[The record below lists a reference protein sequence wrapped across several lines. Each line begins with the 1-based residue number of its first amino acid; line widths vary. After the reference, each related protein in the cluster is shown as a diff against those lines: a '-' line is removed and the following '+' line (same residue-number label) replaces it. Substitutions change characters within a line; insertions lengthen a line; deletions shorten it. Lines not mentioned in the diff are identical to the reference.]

1 GGGKYLAPGASKVVV
16 PVEGPRNEGALAVI
30 IDSKKTPFY
39 HTMNLLQM
47 ICNALKIDANITP
60 NRGHW
65 EFAVKYLKRLECFPI
80 YGDRQDSTVI
90 LNSLTNSS
98 GNDTTMEYHG
108 KQVSIVHYLEQRYKV
123 QIRFSHWPLA

>member
-1 GGGKYLAPGASKVVV
+1 
-16 PVEGPRNEGALAVI
+16 
-30 IDSKKTPFY
+30 
-39 HTMNLLQM
+39 M

-60 NRGHW
+60 NRGQW

-80 YGDRQDSTVI
+80 YGDRRDSTVI

-123 QIRFSHWPLA
+123 QIRFSHWPLAIGAKKIKGNPVYIPLELLHVADYQ